1 MSKKTYIVEVEKAN
15 DRWWTLFCPNPSI
28 VSQCRSLSRV
38 HAEITPII
46 AEIEGIDESDI
57 ELSINYKLPDDYLMH
72 IATAEKAREI
82 SEREAAKTR
91 EETRKAARVL
101 IDSGVTMRD
110 AGTIMGLSYQRVSQ
124 LART

>member
-15 DRWWTLFCPNPSI
+15 DRWWTLFCPEPSI

-38 HAEITPII
+38 REEIAPII
-46 AEIEGIDESDI
+46 AEVEGVDEDDV
-57 ELSINYKLPDDYLMH
+57 ELSINYKLPDDYFAH
-72 IATAEKAREI
+72 IATAERAREI

-110 AGTIMGLSYQRVSQ
+110 AGTIMGLSYQRVAQ
-124 LART
+124 LAHA